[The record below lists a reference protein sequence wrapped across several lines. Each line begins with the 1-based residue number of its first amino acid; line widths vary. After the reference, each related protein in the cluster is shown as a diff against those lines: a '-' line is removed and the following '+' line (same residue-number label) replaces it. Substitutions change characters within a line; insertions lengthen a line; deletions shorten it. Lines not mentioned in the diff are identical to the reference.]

1 MSMND
6 RTARALSTLVRL
18 REIEEQR
25 ALEGMAQDRE
35 RVEIAERELAEI
47 EEKSAETSSLAEEH
61 HIRVRA
67 YLANLERSAEQR
79 RDELEE
85 RSNELD
91 ASRKA
96 FSSARSKRRVF
107 ETLLH
112 RRRARVRSLEETE

>member
-1 MSMND
+1 MPV
-6 RTARALSTLVRL
+6 RTARAWATHVRL
-18 REIEEQR
+18 RGIAEQR
-25 ALEGMAQDRE
+25 ATEGMAQARE
-35 RVEIAERELAEI
+35 RVELGERELAEI
-47 EEKSAETSSLAEEH
+47 KEKSAETSSLAEEH

-107 ETLLH
+107 ETLLN